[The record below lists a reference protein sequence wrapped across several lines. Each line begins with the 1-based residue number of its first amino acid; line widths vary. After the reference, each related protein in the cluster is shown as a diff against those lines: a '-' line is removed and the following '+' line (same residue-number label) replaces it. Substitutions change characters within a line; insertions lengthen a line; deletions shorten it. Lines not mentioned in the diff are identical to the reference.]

1 MEQWEHVEPTST
13 WSDPHSVCVMGCE
26 SSRSVEVENTI
37 TKKTDHKEL
46 RALLTDLQV
55 FNTHTLDLLNFYHP

>member
-1 MEQWEHVEPTST
+1 
-13 WSDPHSVCVMGCE
+13 MGCE

-55 FNTHTLDLLNFYHP
+55 FNTHPLDLLNFYHL